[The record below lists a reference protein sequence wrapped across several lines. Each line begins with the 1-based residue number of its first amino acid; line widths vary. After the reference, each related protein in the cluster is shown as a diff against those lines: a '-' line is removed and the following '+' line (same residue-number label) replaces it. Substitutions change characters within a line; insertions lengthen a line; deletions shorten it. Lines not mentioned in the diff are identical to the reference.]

1 MVDKS
6 LSANSVSAMP
16 VLLLGFVHV
25 IVTPLR
31 EVFSIEPLLMI
42 PYYLFGL
49 LVGVLIYRK
58 SNTVRDYEYRRS
70 KVMKQMKNVYAAE
83 EAGVWQTNVEVPDK
97 LSEQSNLST
106 EVSSISREAPELEL
120 SDDNKVEVSMLNE
133 SQSVIEA
140 TRRVSGQSTF
150 DDMEVESTIGA
161 RRKSSPMD
169 RFLDFVVGIFSN
181 NSAIDSREQR
191 RQVALK
197 AASDAAPV
205 RAEKPQAPIQYE
217 RNQVEIGPDSDYV
230 DNFSEQ
236 QQSSLS
242 DEQPKTPR
250 QAKSSSAFAPP
261 INNKSIDQ
269 TLESMAML
277 SSSNPSFVSPQSPNK
292 GLTCSSCGYPI
303 KPDDRYC
310 DNCGMGLATNP

>member
-242 DEQPKTPR
+242 DEQPKTSR

>member
-1 MVDKS
+1 
-6 LSANSVSAMP
+6 
-16 VLLLGFVHV
+16 
-25 IVTPLR
+25 
-31 EVFSIEPLLMI
+31 
-42 PYYLFGL
+42 
-49 LVGVLIYRK
+49 
-58 SNTVRDYEYRRS
+58 
-70 KVMKQMKNVYAAE
+70 MKQMKNVYAAE

-120 SDDNKVEVSMLNE
+120 SDDDKVEVSMLNE
-133 SQSVIEA
+133 SQKVIEA

-169 RFLDFVVGIFSN
+169 RFLDFVIGIFSN
-181 NSAIDSREQR
+181 NSATDTREQR

-217 RNQVEIGPDSDYV
+217 RNQVEIGPDSEYI
-230 DNFSEQ
+230 DNFSEDQ
-236 QQSSLS
+236 QASSNDAQSVRLG
-242 DEQPKTPR
+242 

-261 INNKSIDQ
+261 IDNKSLDQ

-277 SSSNPSFVSPQSPNK
+277 SANNPSFVSPQSTNK
-292 GLTCSSCGYPI
+292 ALTCSSCGYPI

>member
-6 LSANSVSAMP
+6 LSASSVSAMP
-16 VLLLGFVHV
+16 LLLLGFVHV

-31 EVFSIEPLLMI
+31 DVFSIEPLLMI

-49 LVGVLIYRK
+49 LVGVIIYRK

-120 SDDNKVEVSMLNE
+120 SDDDKVEVSMLNE
-133 SQSVIEA
+133 SQKVIEA

-169 RFLDFVVGIFSN
+169 RFLDFVIGIFSN
-181 NSAIDSREQR
+181 NSAIDTREQR

-217 RNQVEIGPDSDYV
+217 RNQVEIGPDSEYI
-230 DNFSEQ
+230 DNFSEDQ
-236 QQSSLS
+236 QASSNDAQSARLG
-242 DEQPKTPR
+242 

-261 INNKSIDQ
+261 SNNKSIDQ

-277 SSSNPSFVSPQSPNK
+277 SANNPSFVSPQSPNK
-292 GLTCSSCGYPI
+292 ALTCSSCGYPI

>member
-1 MVDKS
+1 MADKS
-6 LSANSVSAMP
+6 LSAKSVSAMP
-16 VLLLGFVHV
+16 LLLLGFVHV

-31 EVFSIEPLLMI
+31 DVFSIEPLLMI

-49 LVGVLIYRK
+49 LIGILIYRK
-58 SNTVRDYEYRRS
+58 SNTIRDYEYRRS

-120 SDDNKVEVSMLNE
+120 SDDDKVEVSMLNE
-133 SQSVIEA
+133 SQKVIEA

-169 RFLDFVVGIFSN
+169 RFLDFVIGIFSN
-181 NSAIDSREQR
+181 NSATDTREQR

-217 RNQVEIGPDSDYV
+217 RNQVEIGPDSEYI
-230 DNFSEQ
+230 DNFSEDHQ
-236 QQSSLS
+236 ASSNDAQSVRLG
-242 DEQPKTPR
+242 

-261 INNKSIDQ
+261 IDNKSLDQ

-277 SSSNPSFVSPQSPNK
+277 SANNPSFVSPQSSNK
-292 GLTCSSCGYPI
+292 ALTCSSCGYPI

>member
-1 MVDKS
+1 
-6 LSANSVSAMP
+6 
-16 VLLLGFVHV
+16 
-25 IVTPLR
+25 
-31 EVFSIEPLLMI
+31 
-42 PYYLFGL
+42 
-49 LVGVLIYRK
+49 
-58 SNTVRDYEYRRS
+58 
-70 KVMKQMKNVYAAE
+70 
-83 EAGVWQTNVEVPDK
+83 
-97 LSEQSNLST
+97 
-106 EVSSISREAPELEL
+106 
-120 SDDNKVEVSMLNE
+120 MLNE
-133 SQSVIEA
+133 SQKVIEA

-169 RFLDFVVGIFSN
+169 RFLDFVIGIFSN
-181 NSAIDSREQR
+181 NSAIDTREQR

-217 RNQVEIGPDSDYV
+217 RNQVEIGPDSEYI
-230 DNFSEQ
+230 DNFSEDQ
-236 QQSSLS
+236 QASSNDAQSARLG
-242 DEQPKTPR
+242 

-261 INNKSIDQ
+261 TNNKSIDQ

-277 SSSNPSFVSPQSPNK
+277 SANNPSFVSPQSPNK
-292 GLTCSSCGYPI
+292 ALTCSSCGYPI

>member
-120 SDDNKVEVSMLNE
+120 SDDDKVEVSMLNE

-236 QQSSLS
+236 QQSSLT
-242 DEQPKTPR
+242 DAQPDPPR

>member
-242 DEQPKTPR
+242 DEQPDLPR

>member
-120 SDDNKVEVSMLNE
+120 SDDDKVEVSMLNE

-236 QQSSLS
+236 QQSSSS
-242 DEQPKTPR
+242 DAQPELPR

-261 INNKSIDQ
+261 INYKSMDQ
-269 TLESMAML
+269 TLESMAMF

-292 GLTCSSCGYPI
+292 GLTCSSCGYPV
-303 KPDDRYC
+303 KPDDRY
-310 DNCGMGLATNP
+310 

>member
-242 DEQPKTPR
+242 DEQPDPPR

>member
-1 MVDKS
+1 MADKS
-6 LSANSVSAMP
+6 LSAKSVSAMP
-16 VLLLGFVHV
+16 LLLLGFVHV

-31 EVFSIEPLLMI
+31 DVFSIEPLLMI

-49 LVGVLIYRK
+49 LIGILIYRK
-58 SNTVRDYEYRRS
+58 SNTIRDYEYRRS

-97 LSEQSNLST
+97 LSQQSNLST

-120 SDDNKVEVSMLNE
+120 SDDDKVEVSMLNE
-133 SQSVIEA
+133 SQKVIEA

-169 RFLDFVVGIFSN
+169 RFLDFVIGIFSN
-181 NSAIDSREQR
+181 NSATDTREQR

-217 RNQVEIGPDSDYV
+217 RNQVEIGPDSEYI
-230 DNFSEQ
+230 DNFSE
-236 QQSSLS
+236 
-242 DEQPKTPR
+242 
-250 QAKSSSAFAPP
+250 
-261 INNKSIDQ
+261 DQ
-269 TLESMAML
+269 
-277 SSSNPSFVSPQSPNK
+277 
-292 GLTCSSCGYPI
+292 
-303 KPDDRYC
+303 
-310 DNCGMGLATNP
+310 

>member
-1 MVDKS
+1 
-6 LSANSVSAMP
+6 MP
-16 VLLLGFVHV
+16 LLLLGFVHV

-31 EVFSIEPLLMI
+31 DVFSIEPLLMI

-49 LVGVLIYRK
+49 LIGILIYRK

-120 SDDNKVEVSMLNE
+120 SDDDKVEVSMLNE
-133 SQSVIEA
+133 SQKVIEA

-169 RFLDFVVGIFSN
+169 RFLDFVIGIFSN
-181 NSAIDSREQR
+181 NSAIDTREQR

-217 RNQVEIGPDSDYV
+217 RNQVEIGPDSEYI
-230 DNFSEQ
+230 DNFSQDQ
-236 QQSSLS
+236 QASSNDAQSVRLG
-242 DEQPKTPR
+242 

-261 INNKSIDQ
+261 IDNKSLDQ

-277 SSSNPSFVSPQSPNK
+277 SANNPSFVSPQSPNK
-292 GLTCSSCGYPI
+292 APTCSSCGYPI

>member
-242 DEQPKTPR
+242 DEQPEPPR

-310 DNCGMGLATNP
+310 DNCGIGLAGNP

>member
-6 LSANSVSAMP
+6 LSASSVSAMP
-16 VLLLGFVHV
+16 LLLLGFVHV

-31 EVFSIEPLLMI
+31 DVFSIEPLLMI

-49 LVGVLIYRK
+49 LVGVIIYRK

-97 LSEQSNLST
+97 LSDQSNLST

-120 SDDNKVEVSMLNE
+120 SDDDKVEVSMLNE
-133 SQSVIEA
+133 SQKVIEA

-169 RFLDFVVGIFSN
+169 RFLDFVIGIFSN
-181 NSAIDSREQR
+181 NSAIDTREQR

-217 RNQVEIGPDSDYV
+217 RNQVEIGPDSEYI
-230 DNFSEQ
+230 DNFSEDQ
-236 QQSSLS
+236 QASSNDAQSARLG
-242 DEQPKTPR
+242 

-261 INNKSIDQ
+261 SNNKSIDQ

-277 SSSNPSFVSPQSPNK
+277 SANNPSFVSPKSPNK
-292 GLTCSSCGYPI
+292 ALTCSSCGYPI